1 MSDVRFGM
9 YVVRRRICDLKVGDV
24 MVTDLGVTY
33 VVRSV
38 TYSKQ
43 RRGWWR
49 VVADNTGNLYRG
61 TTRTVPIPQLF
72 HTYRGVQYWIVT
84 GEQHGQ

>member
-1 MSDVRFGM
+1 VSNVRFGVC
-9 YVVRRRICDLKVGDV
+9 VVRRRICDLKVGDV

-38 TYSKQ
+38 AYSKQ

-49 VVADNTGNLYRG
+49 VVADDTGNLLRA
-61 TTRTVPIPQLF
+61 TTRQVPISQLF
-72 HTYRGVQYWIVT
+72 HTYRGVQYWIAA
-84 GEQHGQ
+84 GNEHGQ